1 MKLAICT
8 KFQVNR
14 MNCVESR
21 RKGPIDPLP
30 PPSRL
35 RVTIFFFEASGV
47 NDKLKFANEMGFY
60 FKEKIVN
67 IQIKLD
73 NMASGLSA
81 RPSSSSNCSH
91 PFTIID
97 RFSPTQKYES

>member
-1 MKLAICT
+1 MSKVEGRVRLTPSPLKASY
-8 KFQVNR
+8 
-14 MNCVESR
+14 NC
-21 RKGPIDPLP
+21 
-30 PPSRL
+30 
-35 RVTIFFFEASGV
+35 FFFEASGV
-47 NDKLKFANEMGFY
+47 NDKLKFASEMGFY